1 MREVLLLRLEAPLM
15 SFGGPAVDN
24 HRFTMLFPGRA
35 LLTGILANALGYC
48 HGEFARLDA
57 LQRRVRYAVRRDRE
71 GTPLVDYQTVGLGEA
86 HVPNAGWTT
95 WGRIEVRGG
104 ANAQETHIRYRHY
117 LADAVYTVALA
128 LTPADE
134 APTLDEVEH
143 ALHEP
148 ARPLYIGRKCCIP
161 TSRLLLGRSA
171 ATTLALAVQ
180 RAAVLKCRRRDSN
193 LLAWWPDTDSEPPGQ
208 QILAVT
214 DDLDWA
220 NQIHVGRRFMRQDTW
235 KIEQVGHER

>member
-1 MREVLLLRLEAPLM
+1 MTEVLLLRLEAPLM

-35 LLTGILANALGYC
+35 LLTGLLANALGLG
-48 HGEFARLDA
+48 HQEFDRLDA
-57 LQRRVRYAVRRDRE
+57 LQHRIRYAVRRDRE

-95 WGRIEVRGG
+95 WGRIESRGG

-117 LADAVYTVALA
+117 LADAVYTVALT
-128 LTPADE
+128 LTPE
-134 APTLDEVEH
+134 AEEPTLDALEH
-143 ALHEP
+143 ALRAP

-161 TSRLLLGRSA
+161 TSSLLLGRSA
-171 ATTLALAVQ
+171 ATTLAQAVQ
-180 RAAVLKCRRRDSN
+180 RADLPKRLGRDSD
-193 LLAWWPDTDSEPPGQ
+193 LLAWWPHDEIEPPGK

-235 KIEQVGHER
+235 KFEEVGHER